1 MASGKEM
8 WLLAVSLVL
17 LFSQVGRAQVAW
29 THIYVDGNSQVDL
42 WTVSG
47 TGCSCP
53 RDGATPPGGVPAS
66 STSGVHPTGADDCA
80 CCVKDG
86 GCPCGAVS
94 PRRCTQCGLEQH
106 CVHMCNMT
114 IDSRALQSR
123 SGKSFGQIKSPSLV
137 GPGSCWYLLLADR
150 NQRIEI
156 QVYRLVSVG
165 HFNGTSCESGFLE
178 LSEGSDVLGR
188 KSSSSPAA
196 GGGTGGKGHSSSL
209 AGSGSGLQLCGQ
221 NERFAPPAVLFADRS
236 SATLL
241 FQVGEPT
248 LRSQFFAYFS
258 FTPSDHSTLGIPYRG
273 GKRVEHTECDWV
285 YQEHLCKSR
294 GRANRGGK
302 SRAGAAGAKDDG
314 EKTERDEAGCL
325 LASPGHPG
333 VYPPN
338 RRCKYLVTTSS
349 IRTRVNLTFISLLLP
364 YNHCD
369 TDYIAVYKGST
380 TSSPLLTTICGSRKT
395 QVEYSGPNML
405 IEFSSGPPV
414 PPYDYN
420 GFVAQLE
427 FIESPEESA
436 ITETSVGVPFKTTEP
451 GLLMDENLGMPR
463 RIPNTICDYVYFGNT
478 TRSGHFDTRAKG
490 WLQAPSVISGSSSS
504 SKPATVTCKLIF
516 YGRNSDIVH
525 MSLFNYDL
533 RAAACESSVEVY
545 DGKAGKNGKSLQK
558 ICSPLTRYARDQSGR
573 FLEQQTLV
581 SSGNSL
587 TIVFRRGTD
596 TGKEYLDGAFL
607 FHDER
612 LEGTLQPSTLCDVV
626 YNGGTRGRGSGRREG
641 QFMEPVA
648 GRSPQLLWNVEG
660 PLRCSQR
667 FDLVP
672 GQAIT
677 LKVDSAVR
685 LGRDPHCTTQ
695 CQRSNSGGG
704 VIDEDLGGGCS
715 CLPNLIPLSQMDYL
729 LILTADGSGRHVSCL
744 CGDFQ
749 DALPLV
755 VRSTTSLLVEY
766 RVAHYSWATR
776 GFGFKATYKFEDENS
791 CGERVKT
798 ENAGAIESRNRM
810 RTSSPSPR
818 NYYHESC
825 TWLLHSHIERQ
836 LTVEVSTTDN
846 KPCNIW
852 NITLLQYRDNTVQEE
867 LDRTTDDRVGQVLY
881 TFCPRQRK
889 KTFKLPWK
897 QSNVFLRLSSLSDSP
912 PDYSVRWKSQI
923 VRANNRVAAPAQEG
937 MSGKSNRSNIDKTII
952 MMAILFFLCERW
964 ELAYVAT

>member
-1 MASGKEM
+1 MASTRAM
-8 WLLAVSLVL
+8 CPFAVCLVL
-17 LFSQVGRAQVAW
+17 LCCQGVMGQVSW
-29 THIYVDGNSQVDL
+29 THIYVDGNSQIDL
-42 WTVSG
+42 WTMSG

-53 RDGATPPGGVPAS
+53 APGAAPGTPQE
-66 STSGVHPTGADDCA
+66 GAGDCA

-86 GCPCGAVS
+86 GCPCGAAS

-114 IDSRALQSR
+114 IDARALQSR

-188 KSSSSPAA
+188 KGSSSGNANK
-196 GGGTGGKGHSSSL
+196 GGISSLTGG
-209 AGSGSGLQLCGQ
+209 ASGLQLCGQ

-241 FQVGEPT
+241 FHVAEPT

-258 FTPSDHSTLGIPYRG
+258 FTPADHSTLGIPYRG

-294 GRANRGGK
+294 GRAGA
-302 SRAGAAGAKDDG
+302 RAKTTGATNKEEG
-314 EKTERDEAGCL
+314 EKTDRDEAGCL

-338 RRCKYLVTTSS
+338 RQCKYLVTMSS
-349 IRTRVNLTFISLLLP
+349 LRTRVNLTFISLQLP
-364 YNHCD
+364 HNHCD
-369 TDYIAVYKGST
+369 TDYINIYKGST
-380 TSSPLLTTICGSRKT
+380 TSSPLLTTICGSRKA

-427 FIESPEESA
+427 FIETPEETA
-436 ITETSVGVPFKTTEP
+436 ITETSVGVPVKTTEP
-451 GLLMDENLGMPR
+451 GLLMDETLGMPR

-490 WLQAPSVISGSSSS
+490 WLQGPSVISGSASST
-504 SKPATVTCKLIF
+504 KPAPITCKFIF

-533 RAAACESSVEVY
+533 RAASCESSVEVY
-545 DGKAGKNGKSLQK
+545 DGKAGKNGRSLQK
-558 ICSPLTRYARDQSGR
+558 LCSPLTRYARDQSGR

-581 SSGNSL
+581 STGNIL
-587 TIVFRRGTD
+587 TIVFRRGMESS
-596 TGKEYLDGAFL
+596 KEFLDGAFL

-612 LEGTLQPSTLCDVV
+612 VEGTLQPSTLCDVV
-626 YNGGTRGRGSGRREG
+626 YDGASRGRGSGRREG
-641 QFMEPVA
+641 QFIEPVA
-648 GRSPQLLWNVEG
+648 GRAPQLLWNVEG

-677 LKVDSAVR
+677 LKVDSAMR
-685 LGRDPHCTTQ
+685 LSRDPHCTTR
-695 CQRSNSGGG
+695 CQKSNGIGG
-704 VIDEDLGGGCS
+704 VLDEDLGGGCS

-729 LILTADGSGRHVSCL
+729 LILTADGSRRHVSCL

-749 DALPLV
+749 DALPLAV
-755 VRSTTSLLVEY
+755 KSTTSLIVEY

-776 GFGFKATYKFEDENS
+776 GFGFKASYKFEDENS

-798 ENAGAIESRNRM
+798 ENSGVIESRNRI
-810 RTSSPSPR
+810 RALPPSPR

-825 TWLLHSHIERQ
+825 TWLLHSQIERQ
-836 LTVEVSTTDN
+836 LTVEVSTADN

-881 TFCPRQRK
+881 TFCPRQRRK
-889 KTFKLPWK
+889 VFKLPWK
-897 QSNVFLRLSSLSDSP
+897 QSNVFLRLSSLSDLP

-937 MSGKSNRSNIDKTII
+937 MSGESNRSRLDNTVII
-952 MMAILFFLCERW
+952 VATLFLLRKRW
-964 ELAYVAT
+964 ELASVAA